1 MSSISLNLPFS
12 FIPITVVMILRVY
25 AMWNRSRT
33 ILCVLL
39 LIYVP
44 SIIIVCVVVG
54 IYGSPGNHLSGMSR
68 A

>member
-1 MSSISLNLPFS
+1 
-12 FIPITVVMILRVY
+12 MILRVY

-44 SIIIVCVVVG
+44 SIIIIFVVVG
-54 IYGSPGNHLSGMSR
+54 VYMNPDKYLTGASR
-68 A
+68 ATSES